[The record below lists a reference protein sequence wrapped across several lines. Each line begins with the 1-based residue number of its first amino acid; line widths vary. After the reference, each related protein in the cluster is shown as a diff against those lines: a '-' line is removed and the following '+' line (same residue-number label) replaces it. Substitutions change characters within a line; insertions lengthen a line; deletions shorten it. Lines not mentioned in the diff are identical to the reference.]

1 MPQNQLSQKQS
12 NSARLF
18 AWPVSYALPTYKH
31 AFTREAASQIPTQ
44 PLSGRA
50 EGRDGWASDG
60 GEGTLKLGKR

>member
-1 MPQNQLSQKQS
+1 M
-12 NSARLF
+12 
-18 AWPVSYALPTYKH
+18 SYAPPTYKR

-44 PLSGRA
+44 LLSGRA